1 MIGDAFGGAHVARAC
16 AHRYRSRGLIFYSI
30 VTVHTWR
37 FQRAAKARVEEMV
50 TMERPA
56 AVRGARAGRVEAAAD
71 R

>member
-1 MIGDAFGGAHVARAC
+1 MIGDAFGGRKWLARALI
-16 AHRYRSRGLIFYSI
+16 ALGLAGLIFYSV
-30 VTVHTWR
+30 VTVHSWR

-56 AVRGARAGRVEAAAD
+56 PAGAVPGRVEAAAD